1 MKVQETLSKKKEAI
15 ERELE
20 QILSGSDSR
29 LYQAMRYAVLSG
41 GKRFRPLLLL
51 SSGECFRVPER
62 RLLPFA
68 CGLELIHT
76 YSLVH
81 DDLPSMDNDD
91 FRRGKPSCHRAFGEN
106 VALLA
111 GDALLTLAFEV
122 MAEAP
127 VPRTL
132 TSQKEEAV
140 RLISRMAGGRGMIEG
155 QYMDITLSRET
166 TSGEDLRELLRKK
179 TGALITAAVVTGAI
193 LGKARIPEREAL
205 EKYGQNV
212 GIAFQIRDDILD
224 SGETGGKDG
233 LKSPNFVDSYGMD
246 EAKKR
251 LGEYVEEALMFLE
264 EAGLYSEELRFLA
277 LKLLEI
283 EGGR

>member
-29 LYQAMRYAVLSG
+29 LYQAMKYAVMSG

-51 SSGECFRVPER
+51 SSGGCFRVPEP

-91 FRRGKPSCHRAFGEN
+91 FRRGKPSCHRAFGED

-166 TSGEDLRELLRKK
+166 TSGEDLRELIRKK

-193 LGKARIPEREAL
+193 LGKARISEREAL
-205 EKYGQNV
+205 EKYANNV

-233 LKSPNFVDSYGMD
+233 LKSPNFVDSHGLD

-251 LGEYVEEALMFLE
+251 LGEYVKEALQSLE
-264 EAGLYSEELRFLA
+264 EADLHSEQLRFLA

>member
-68 CGLELIHT
+68 CGLELIHA